1 MKILQFIC
9 STGFYGAE
17 RWILTLAKNLDA
29 NIQCDLCVTAE
40 PDNRNLELSRQYRL
54 LGKVVHEVPMQ
65 HKFDIGVIRRLC
77 HLVKANG
84 YNLIHS
90 HGYKSDILGLIVAR
104 LCGIP
109 ALSTPHGFENADDWK
124 LRAYIGAGNFSLRF
138 FDKIAPLSTQLCADV
153 QKIGVNPDKIIYIQN
168 GVDLDEVEAQRQ
180 HKDSNPKLNAKQN
193 RRVGFIGQ
201 MISRKNVY
209 DLLDIFQMAWRQDNG
224 LELVLLG
231 DGDERP
237 ALERYAATL
246 PARDAITF
254 LGFRDD
260 RLEWLQ
266 SFDLFA
272 MTSTLE
278 GIPRCLMETM
288 AMGVP
293 VAAYNIPGIDQ
304 LVHHEDTGL
313 LATLGDKEALAG
325 CWHSLL
331 YDQQKALDIT
341 ERARAFIWQHFSGKR
356 MAEEYTTLFKQM
368 LNRT

>member
-17 RWILTLAKNLDA
+17 RWILTLAKNLDDG
-29 NIQCDLCVTAE
+29 IQCDLCVTAE
-40 PDNRNLELSRQYRL
+40 PDNKNLELSRQYRL
-54 LGKVVHEVPMQ
+54 LGKTVHEVPMA
-65 HKFDIGVIRRLC
+65 HKFDIGVIHRLC
-77 HLVKANG
+77 RLVKANG
-84 YNLIHS
+84 YDLIHS

-109 ALSTPHGFENADDWK
+109 ALSTPHGFENANDWK
-124 LRAYIGAGNFSLRF
+124 LKAYIGAGNLCLRF
-138 FDKIAPLSTQLCADV
+138 FDKVAPLSTQLCVDV
-153 QKIGVNPDKIIYIQN
+153 QNIGVAPGKIDYIQN
-168 GVDLDEVEAQRQ
+168 GVDLAEVESQRQ
-180 HKDSNPKLNAKQN
+180 HRSSNSKLENKKQ
-193 RRVGFIGQ
+193 RRIGFIGQ
-201 MISRKNVY
+201 LISRKNVY
-209 DLLDIFQMAWRQDNG
+209 DLLDTFQIVWDQDNS

-231 DGDERP
+231 DGEER
-237 ALERYAATL
+237 ASLEAYAASL
-246 PARDAITF
+246 PANRAISF

-266 SFDLFA
+266 SFDLFV

-304 LVHHEDTGL
+304 LVSHGVTGL
-313 LATLGDKEALAG
+313 LAAPGDKQTLAQH
-325 CWHSLL
+325 WQTLL
-331 YDQQKALDIT
+331 YDPTQAHDVI
-341 ERARAFIWQHFSGKR
+341 ERSRIFIWQHFSGKR
-356 MAEEYTTLFKQM
+356 MADEYATLFRRM